1 MLLQNELHNRKNFRI
16 KGERYAMLPTLSQF
30 RRVMCI
36 EICILSIMNF
46 YFSVFTPNIHLQL
59 HYIIDLPLFIF
70 VAIFIL
76 IWLVGWFKQAIF
88 SALETTQSKFMLKI
102 QQQPFFDQ
110 IVPVCIEQAF
120 IYSAMQQ
127 YCHITCLDSTQI
139 VHHVCI
145 NKSMFF
151 FLSIWLT

>member
-46 YFSVFTPNIHLQL
+46 YFSVFTPNIHLYL
-59 HYIIDLPLFIF
+59 HYIIDLLLFIL

-88 SALETTQSKFMLKI
+88 SALETT
-102 QQQPFFDQ
+102 
-110 IVPVCIEQAF
+110 
-120 IYSAMQQ
+120 
-127 YCHITCLDSTQI
+127 H
-139 VHHVCI
+139 
-145 NKSMFF
+145 
-151 FLSIWLT
+151 